1 MSSPLDRSPEGVAD
15 RLRERLQAHQLEESR
30 VAPERQ
36 AYRKAA
42 SLLTTF
48 DPTTLRTPED
58 TVAGGAVLQL
68 VDDSTTR
75 GGLTGAEWSL
85 KPEVRA
91 RALRSFSG
99 PDEALRALE
108 TNIDRYP
115 EDSTERIELGFLRG
129 ELPDLETADTD
140 TLCRVR
146 EAVGRLA
153 RVRGVTGLPSDDD
166 LRIRLEQ
173 RRLVEPLERLLRNR
187 FEGRTRE
194 LERLRLHV
202 GVLPATSWRGKI
214 AQYGRA
220 KSEQGTADDRPRMP
234 LVVYGPGGIGK
245 STLIA
250 RFLLDHVTALKSDFP
265 FVYVD
270 FERATISIHE
280 PMSMVGEMAR
290 QLAALYPRHAER
302 FTALAA
308 RCRTIARQRSEEQE
322 ETDEWQAIATTR
334 TLGREVQHRIYVNA
348 RDDDAQM
355 AAELGMVTRI
365 AAKWTP
371 DAQRPFLIVLD
382 SFEEAQ
388 YRASPILDRLWAL
401 LGALSSTYPDTRV
414 VVAGRAPVGHPEVDV
429 ADIPTIE
436 LGELD
441 RGAALQFLTTR
452 GVAQPVASALVD
464 RVGGSPLSLHLAA
477 AAAHRTGDADGSGDW
492 VDTLPARRRRLFGSV
507 DDMLIQ
513 GVLYDRLLHH
523 ITNSEVRRLAHP
535 GLVLRRL
542 TPQIIMTVLAPHCG
556 VVVPDLE
563 RARELF
569 TEMARELDLV
579 DHVAPEVLQ
588 HRPDVRR
595 IMLQL
600 LEKDK
605 TAATRAIERSAVD
618 YYAAF
623 DNPADRAE
631 EIYHRLRLGG
641 DQRAVKERWIPEAA
655 RYLVDVDGELPARS
669 ARLLDRLHQDVPD
682 DLVVESEQVEW
693 EQNIAVEVENLLAQ
707 GFVGNALETMTAR
720 RPWTTCSPLYPLL
733 VDALLR
739 AGRVDEAQREV
750 TEALDKEGVER
761 CGDAYFEL
769 LLASAEVARAVGDIA
784 AADTDLLQAERV
796 ATSLGREFDALGVM
810 LQRAQLHESVH
821 SPDEDDVDSAL
832 VRRIESLP
840 DSTLARRPTLV
851 RAIAAEVGRRRPR
864 VLAHAI
870 DLVGLPDGSEWRLRT
885 LADAIVGTVVARPA
899 VAETLRRLGWDSP
912 PAGSPT
918 GDATTEQV
926 LGALRSARRAGTLDR
941 VAKELLAIDDDSGRL
956 RDGVATAMSPLAAAV
971 DPTTGRPPSTEARQR

>member
-1 MSSPLDRSPEGVAD
+1 MSSPLDRSPQGVAD
-15 RLRERLQAHQLEESR
+15 RLRERLQARQLEESR

-36 AYRKAA
+36 EYRKAA

-58 TVAGGAVLQL
+58 TGAGGAVLQL

-85 KPEVRA
+85 KPEVRD
-91 RALRSFSG
+91 RALRSFTG
-99 PDEALRALE
+99 PDEALRVLE
-108 TNIDRYP
+108 ANIDRYP
-115 EDSTERIELGFLRG
+115 EDSAERIELGFLRRD
-129 ELPDLETADTD
+129 LPDLETADTD

-146 EAVGRLA
+146 EAVGRLS
-153 RVRGVTGLPSDDD
+153 RIPGITGLPSDDD

-173 RRLVEPLERLLRNR
+173 RRLIEPLERLLRNR

-214 AQYGRA
+214 VQFGRA
-220 KSEQGTADDRPRMP
+220 KSGQRGDDRPQLP

-250 RFLLDHVTALKSDFP
+250 RFLLDHVTALQSDFP

-280 PMSMVGEMAR
+280 PMSMIGEMAR
-290 QLAALYPRHAER
+290 QLAALYPRHAEL

-334 TLGREVQHRIYVNA
+334 TLGRGVQHHLYVNA
-348 RDDDAQM
+348 RDDDARM
-355 AAELGMVTRI
+355 AAELGMITRI

-441 RGAALQFLTTR
+441 RGAALHFLTTR
-452 GVAQPVASALVD
+452 GVAEPVASALVE

-523 ITNSEVRRLAHP
+523 ITNGAVRRLAHP

-556 VVVPDLE
+556 VAVPDLE

-600 LEKDK
+600 LERDK
-605 TAATRAIERSAVD
+605 TAATRAIEHSAVD
-618 YYAAF
+618 YYAAS

-655 RYLVDVDGELPARS
+655 RYLVDLDGELPTRS
-669 ARLLDRLHQDVPD
+669 ARLLDRLRQDVPD

-693 EQNIAVEVENLLAQ
+693 EQDTAVEVENLLAQ
-707 GFVGNALETMTAR
+707 GFVDHALETMTAR

-739 AGRVDEAQREV
+739 ADRVDEAQREI
-750 TEALDKEGVER
+750 TEALDNEGVER

-810 LQRAQLHESVH
+810 LQRAHLHESVH

-832 VRRIESLP
+832 ARRIESLP

-899 VAETLRRLGWDSP
+899 VTETLRRLGWDSP
-912 PAGSPT
+912 PADSPT

-926 LGALRSARRAGTLDR
+926 LSALQDARRAGTLDR

-956 RDGVATAMSPLAAAV
+956 RDGVATAMSPLAGPA
-971 DPTTGRPPSTEARQR
+971 DPTTGRPPSTEARER

>member
-1 MSSPLDRSPEGVAD
+1 M
-15 RLRERLQAHQLEESR
+15 
-30 VAPERQ
+30 
-36 AYRKAA
+36 
-42 SLLTTF
+42 
-48 DPTTLRTPED
+48 
-58 TVAGGAVLQL
+58 
-68 VDDSTTR
+68 
-75 GGLTGAEWSL
+75 
-85 KPEVRA
+85 
-91 RALRSFSG
+91 
-99 PDEALRALE
+99 
-108 TNIDRYP
+108 
-115 EDSTERIELGFLRG
+115 
-129 ELPDLETADTD
+129 
-140 TLCRVR
+140 
-146 EAVGRLA
+146 
-153 RVRGVTGLPSDDD
+153 PSDDD

-371 DAQRPFLIVLD
+371 DAHRPFLIVLD

-492 VDTLPARRRRLFGSV
+492 VDTVPARRRRLFGSV

-605 TAATRAIERSAVD
+605 TSATRAIERSAVD
-618 YYAAF
+618 YYAAV
-623 DNPADRAE
+623 DNPTDRAE
-631 EIYHRLRLGG
+631 EIYHRLRLG
-641 DQRAVKERWIPEAA
+641 DDLRAVKERWIPAAAPDTLSTSTASCRLAVPGCSTGCARTSPTTSSSSRTRSTGSSDIRRGREPAGTGVRRPCTRDAEGATAVDHVQPAA
-655 RYLVDVDGELPARS
+655 RA
-669 ARLLDRLHQDVPD
+669 AC
-682 DLVVESEQVEW
+682 
-693 EQNIAVEVENLLAQ
+693 
-707 GFVGNALETMTAR
+707 R
-720 RPWTTCSPLYPLL
+720 RPDPQRPGDRGAADVT
-733 VDALLR
+733 DALDNEVWSGVATPTSSCCWSR
-739 AGRVDEAQREV
+739 PRPRRRSVTSKQPTPTYAGLSASRP
-750 TEALDKEGVER
+750 
-761 CGDAYFEL
+761 
-769 LLASAEVARAVGDIA
+769 ASAE
-784 AADTDLLQAERV
+784 
-796 ATSLGREFDALGVM
+796 TS
-810 LQRAQLHESVH
+810 
-821 SPDEDDVDSAL
+821 
-832 VRRIESLP
+832 
-840 DSTLARRPTLV
+840 T
-851 RAIAAEVGRRRPR
+851 
-864 VLAHAI
+864 
-870 DLVGLPDGSEWRLRT
+870 
-885 LADAIVGTVVARPA
+885 
-899 VAETLRRLGWDSP
+899 
-912 PAGSPT
+912 
-918 GDATTEQV
+918 
-926 LGALRSARRAGTLDR
+926 RSG
-941 VAKELLAIDDDSGRL
+941 
-956 RDGVATAMSPLAAAV
+956 
-971 DPTTGRPPSTEARQR
+971 